1 MVVGML
7 TAKSCMIE
15 NCKEIC
21 KGSDLMGGTA
31 VNM

>member
-15 NCKEIC
+15 NYEEIC
-21 KGSDLMGGTA
+21 KHANIELCI
-31 VNM
+31 